1 MRAISGVPAVG
12 LSVVLVAAAPASAA
26 GGSRAQP
33 DKRSQYTV
41 DRDAMGGWG
50 AGRRRPPITAVGE
63 AATPGRPRPG
73 SGVRRPSVI
82 RLGSALA
89 SSVLA
94 AVLLAGC
101 AGEGGTEASTVTG
114 SPSRTSV
121 EPSGPATSEP
131 ADPDPTD
138 DGTVDDGSGGQG
150 SDGQESD
157 GQGSDGH
164 GSGDPGSGDQGSS
177 GQGSGGGTD
186 GLPGWPIESTPV
198 HGARLWAAYL
208 TVGAPGDPALL
219 QVLEEVQQLW
229 PGAGLG
235 ELGCDQ
241 GAAEALGRDRTEHA
255 VAVYFATQ
263 QHITEF
269 RRRWDGPYVGAVQVT
284 ISCGD

>member
-1 MRAISGVPAVG
+1 MRAIPGVPAVG

-26 GGSRAQP
+26 GGSRARP

-50 AGRRRPPITAVGE
+50 AGRRRPPIPAVGE

-89 SSVLA
+89 SLVLA

-101 AGEGGTEASTVTG
+101 AGEGGTEAFPGTG
-114 SPSRTSV
+114 NPSRTSV

-150 SDGQESD
+150 SDGQ
-157 GQGSDGH
+157 GSGDP

-284 ISCGD
+284 ISCAD